1 MISITLKN
9 PLDSL
14 CRVAALSSNIRAGL
28 LSTILI
34 SGDFLKDPL
43 FEFAGNFNL

>member
-1 MISITLKN
+1 MSITFKN
-9 PLDSL
+9 LPDGLY
-14 CRVAALSSNIRAGL
+14 RVAALSSNIRVGL

-34 SGDFLKDPL
+34 GGDFLKDPL